1 MCVALP
7 GLVVEVTDPANGL
20 VTVDVAGMTRT
31 VSTAV
36 LDESIDVGDWLEV
49 HSGFALAKIT
59 EDEAQEILGFA
70 RELDR
75 ADREGL
81 AGEGDV

>member
-7 GLVVEVTDPANGL
+7 GRVVEVTDPANGL

-59 EDEAQEILGFA
+59 EDEAQEILGFV

-81 AGEGDV
+81 AGEGDA

>member
-7 GLVVEVTDPANGL
+7 GRIIEVTDPENGL
-20 VTVDVAGMTRT
+20 VTVDIAGTTRT

-36 LDESIDVGDWLEV
+36 IDEPVDVGDWLEV

-59 EDEAQEILGFA
+59 EEEAQQILGFA

-81 AGEGDV
+81 TGEEGA

>member
-7 GLVVEVTDPANGL
+7 ARIIDVTDPDNGL
-20 VTVDVAGMTRT
+20 VTVQIVGTTRT
-31 VSTAV
+31 VSTAM
-36 LDESIDVGDWLEV
+36 LDEPVAVGDWLEV

-59 EDEAQEILGFA
+59 DEEAQEILGLA

-75 ADREGL
+75 ADREGVVDE
-81 AGEGDV
+81 EGA

>member
-7 GLVVEVTDPANGL
+7 GRVVEVTDPANGL
-20 VTVDVAGMTRT
+20 VTVDIAGMTRT

-59 EDEAQEILGFA
+59 DDEAQEILGFA

-75 ADREGL
+75 ADREGI
-81 AGEGDV
+81 AGEGDA